1 MGSLMRTGDGRR
13 GRDARAGGLA
23 GFRVMPVAL
32 ERCAVVAAAYAVDR
46 VVGDPPR
53 PTHPAR
59 LMGKAITAYETGAR
73 RAIDGPGQER
83 IAGAVLAT
91 ALPLGVTLGTWRLLR
106 ALPAALRVPAE
117 IWLLSTALASR
128 DLGQAATRVERG
140 LERSLE
146 DGRREVSMIVGRDT
160 TELDEADIVRAT
172 VETVAENTSDGVVA
186 PLVFAA
192 VGGAPLALGFKAV
205 STLDSMVGYKNERYR
220 YFGWASARLDDAAN
234 LLPARLTAALAT
246 VAGRGGPRQVRRW
259 LDDRVHHESPNAG
272 LVEAAFAQ
280 ALHVRLGGPA
290 RYGGRM
296 VERPSM
302 GAEFAAPERADI
314 ARVVALSDRVG
325 FLTLGVV
332 LGSLWTAGLAGA
344 RPWSSARRGRSGAS

>member
-1 MGSLMRTGDGRR
+1 MGGLRR
-13 GRDARAGGLA
+13 RPARAGLTGA
-23 GFRVMPVAL
+23 VL

-59 LMGKAITAYETGAR
+59 LMGKAITVYEAGVR
-73 RAIDGPGQER
+73 RVIEGPAQER
-83 IAGAVLAT
+83 IAGAVLAA
-91 ALPLGVTLGTWRLLR
+91 ALPLGVALGTWRLLR
-106 ALPAALRVPAE
+106 ALPAVLRVPAE

-128 DLGQAATRVERG
+128 DLGQAATRVEQG
-140 LERSLE
+140 LEHSLE

-160 TELDEADIVRAT
+160 AEMDEVDIVRAT

-192 VGGAPLALGFKAV
+192 LGGAPLALGFKAV

-234 LLPARLTAALAT
+234 LVPARLTAALAT

-280 ALHVRLGGPA
+280 ALQVRLGGPA
-290 RYGGRM
+290 RYGGRV
-296 VERPSM
+296 VERPAV

-314 ARVVALSDRVG
+314 ARVVHLGDRVG
-325 FLTLGVV
+325 FLALGVV
-332 LGSLWTAGLAGA
+332 VGSLWAAGRTGA
-344 RPWSSARRGRSGAS
+344 RPWFSAWRRRSGTS

>member
-1 MGSLMRTGDGRR
+1 MGGLCRDRNAGRT
-13 GRDARAGGLA
+13 ARAAGL
-23 GFRVMPVAL
+23 GSTRVTGAVL
-32 ERCAVVAAAYAVDR
+32 ERCTVVAAAYAVDR
-46 VVGDPPR
+46 LVGDPPR

-59 LMGKAITAYETGAR
+59 LMGRVIEAYESGAR
-73 RAIDGPGQER
+73 LVTNGPAQER
-83 IAGAVLAT
+83 IAGVALAG

-106 ALPAALRVPAE
+106 VLPAVLRVPAE

-146 DGRREVSMIVGRDT
+146 DGRHEVSMIVGRDT
-160 TELDEADIVRAT
+160 AELDEAAIVRAT

-259 LDDRVHHESPNAG
+259 LEDRVYHESPNAG

-280 ALHVRLGGPA
+280 ALRVRLGGSA
-290 RYGGRM
+290 VYGGRL
-296 VERPSM
+296 VERPSV
-302 GAEFAAPERADI
+302 GAEFAPPVRADI

-325 FLTLGVV
+325 LLSLGVV
-332 LGSLWTAGLAGA
+332 LGSLWAARRSGV
-344 RPWSSARRGRSGAS
+344 RPWFGGRRGRGEA

>member
-1 MGSLMRTGDGRR
+1 MS
-13 GRDARAGGLA
+13 A
-23 GFRVMPVAL
+23 VL
-32 ERCAVVAAAYAVDR
+32 ERCTVVAAAYAVDR

-53 PTHPAR
+53 PTHPTR
-59 LMGKAITAYETGAR
+59 LMGKAITVYEAGMR
-73 RAIDGPGQER
+73 RAIEGPAQER
-83 IAGAVLAT
+83 LAGVVLAG

-106 ALPAALRVPAE
+106 ALPAVLRLPAE

-128 DLGQAATRVERG
+128 DLGQAATRVEQG
-140 LERSLE
+140 LEHSLE

-160 TELDEADIVRAT
+160 AEMDEADIVRAT

-234 LLPARLTAALAT
+234 LLPARLTAALAM
-246 VAGRGGPRQVRRW
+246 VAGRGGLRQVRRW
-259 LDDRVHHESPNAG
+259 LDDRFYHESPNAG

-280 ALHVRLGGPA
+280 ALRVRLGGSA
-290 RYGGRM
+290 VYGGRL
-296 VERPSM
+296 VERPSV
-302 GAEFAAPERADI
+302 GAEFSPPERADI
-314 ARVVALSDRVG
+314 ARVVALSDRVD
-325 FLTLGVV
+325 LLALGVV
-332 LGSLWTAGLAGA
+332 LGSLWASRRTGV
-344 RPWSSARRGRSGAS
+344 RPWFGARRGRSGAS

>member
-1 MGSLMRTGDGRR
+1 MGN
-13 GRDARAGGLA
+13 AI
-23 GFRVMPVAL
+23 
-32 ERCAVVAAAYAVDR
+32 AAYEA
-46 VVGDPPR
+46 
-53 PTHPAR
+53 
-59 LMGKAITAYETGAR
+59 GAR
-73 RAIDGPGQER
+73 RAIGGPAQER
-83 IAGAVLAT
+83 LAGVVLAV

-106 ALPAALRVPAE
+106 ALPTVLRVPAE

-160 TELDEADIVRAT
+160 AEMDEADIVRAT

-246 VAGRGGPRQVRRW
+246 VAGRGGLRQVRRW
-259 LDDRVHHESPNAG
+259 LDDRVYHESPNAG

-280 ALHVRLGGPA
+280 ALEVRLGGPA

-296 VERPSM
+296 VERPAV
-302 GAEFAAPERADI
+302 GAEFSAPERADI

-325 FLTLGVV
+325 FLALGVV
-332 LGSLWTAGLAGA
+332 LGSLWTARLAGA
-344 RPWSSARRGRSGAS
+344 RPWFGARRGRSGAS

>member
-1 MGSLMRTGDGRR
+1 MGRRRGDGDGSR
-13 GRDARAGGLA
+13 AHAGGPA
-23 GFRVMPVAL
+23 WVRVMPAVL
-32 ERCAVVAAAYAVDR
+32 ERCAIVAVAYAVDR
-46 VVGDPPR
+46 IVGDPPR

-59 LMGKAITAYETGAR
+59 LMGKTITAYETGVR
-73 RAIDGPGQER
+73 RVIEGPTQER
-83 IAGAVLAT
+83 VAGAVLAG
-91 ALPLGVTLGTWRLLR
+91 ALPLGVTLGTWHLLR
-106 ALPAALRVPAE
+106 ALPTVLRVPAE

-128 DLGQAATRVERG
+128 DLGQAARRVEQG
-140 LERSLE
+140 LERSLK
-146 DGRREVSMIVGRDT
+146 DGRLEVSMIVGRDIA
-160 TELDEADIVRAT
+160 ELDEAEVVRAT

-280 ALHVRLGGPA
+280 ALQVRLGGPA

-302 GAEFAAPERADI
+302 GAEFAAPVRADI
-314 ARVVALSDRVG
+314 ARVVALSDQVG
-325 FLTLGVV
+325 LLALGVV
-332 LGSLWTAGLAGA
+332 LGSLWTAGRAGA
-344 RPWSSARRGRSGAS
+344 RPWFSVRRGRSGAS

>member
-1 MGSLMRTGDGRR
+1 MGGLRR
-13 GRDARAGGLA
+13 RPARAGLTGA
-23 GFRVMPVAL
+23 VL

-59 LMGKAITAYETGAR
+59 LMGKAVTVYEAGVW
-73 RAIDGPGQER
+73 RAIEGPAQER
-83 IAGAVLAT
+83 IAGAVLAA
-91 ALPLGVTLGTWRLLR
+91 ALPLGVALGTWRLLR
-106 ALPAALRVPAE
+106 ALPAVLRVPAE

-128 DLGQAATRVERG
+128 DLGQAATRVEQG
-140 LERSLE
+140 LEHSLE

-160 TELDEADIVRAT
+160 AEMDEVDIVRAT

-192 VGGAPLALGFKAV
+192 LGGAPLALGFKAV

-234 LLPARLTAALAT
+234 LAPARLTAALAT

-280 ALHVRLGGPA
+280 ALQVRLGGPA

-314 ARVVALSDRVG
+314 ARVVHLGDRVG
-325 FLTLGVV
+325 FLALGIVV
-332 LGSLWTAGLAGA
+332 GSLWAAGCTGA
-344 RPWSSARRGRSGAS
+344 CPWFSAWRRRSGTS